1 MKRRITLSWLL
12 MALICLPMFAQ
23 MQDPVRFKTEWKN
36 LSANEAEII
45 FTGTMDQGWHVY
57 SRRHTA
63 RGFLSGTPV
72 FCAFSGPET
81 ALGTVGFTLS
91 ENPFR
96 GCFWTNSVS
105 GCTKLKLI

>member
-45 FTGTMDQGWHVY
+45 FTGTMDQGWHV
-57 SRRHTA
+57 
-63 RGFLSGTPV
+63 
-72 FCAFSGPET
+72 
-81 ALGTVGFTLS
+81 
-91 ENPFR
+91 
-96 GCFWTNSVS
+96 
-105 GCTKLKLI
+105 

>member
-57 SRRHTA
+57 STDLQEGGPTSATFNIDMTA
-63 RGFLSGTPV
+63 GL
-72 FCAFSGPET
+72 AA
-81 ALGTVGFTLS
+81 ALPTFKISLQKLHSLQMHVTLH
-91 ENPFR
+91 
-96 GCFWTNSVS
+96 WQKKKV
-105 GCTKLKLI
+105 